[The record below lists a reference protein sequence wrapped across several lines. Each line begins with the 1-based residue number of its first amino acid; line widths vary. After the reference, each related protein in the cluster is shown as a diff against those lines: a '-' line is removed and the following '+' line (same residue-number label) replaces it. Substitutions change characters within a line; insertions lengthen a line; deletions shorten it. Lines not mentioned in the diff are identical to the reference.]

1 MSWLVRLS
9 SFASLGAF
17 LTGCT
22 TLQPVRGVNP
32 EVGSRVAFDLNDAG
46 RVALGNSMGTE
57 IAQVEGKVI
66 ERDSSGYLLSVLGV
80 RLLRGGEQPWSG
92 EQVRLKTEYLGSA
105 YTRHVSLGRSLALG
119 AIGLG
124 GFTAILVSQSLLG
137 SGQTNDTTPGDTVIT
152 RLGRP

>member
-9 SFASLGAF
+9 SVASLGAF

-22 TLQPVRGVNP
+22 SLQPAGGVSP
-32 EVGSRVAFDLNDAG
+32 EVGSKVAFDVNDAG
-46 RVALGNSMGTE
+46 RVALGGTMGPE

-66 ERDSSGYLLSVLGV
+66 ERDTSGYLLSVSGI
-80 RLLRGGEQPWSG
+80 RLLRGGEQAWSG
-92 EQVRLKTEYLGSA
+92 EQVRLRREYLSSA
-105 YTRHVSLGRSLALG
+105 YTRHVSLGRSIALG

-124 GFTAILVSQSLLG
+124 GFTAIMISQSLFG
-137 SGQTNDTTPGDTVIT
+137 SGQPNDSIPSDTVIT